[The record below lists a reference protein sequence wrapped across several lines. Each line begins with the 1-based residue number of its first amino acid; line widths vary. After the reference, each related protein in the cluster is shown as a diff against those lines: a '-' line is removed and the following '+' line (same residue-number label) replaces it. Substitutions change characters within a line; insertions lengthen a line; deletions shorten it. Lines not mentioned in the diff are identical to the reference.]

1 MEVLTE
7 VDDSRIAALLEHD
20 EFFWLD
26 LDAPGEDA
34 LAEVGGMLGLHPMA
48 MEDTREF
55 GQRPK
60 VDAYEGHVLVV
71 FYSARVSPDGQPV
84 AVPLEVHVYV
94 SGQFVVTV
102 RHQPCDLLDQLH
114 GALTPQGTEAE
125 DYLVYRIFDP
135 LTDAW
140 YPVIAAIETQV

>member
-7 VDDSRIAALLEHD
+7 VDDSRIAALLERD

-26 LDAPGEDA
+26 LHAPGDEA
-34 LAEVGGMLGLHPMA
+34 LDRVGDMFGLHPMA

-60 VDAYEGHVLVV
+60 VDAYQSHVLVV
-71 FYSARVSPDGQPV
+71 FYTARVSRSDGQPV

-94 SGQFVVTV
+94 SGRFVATV
-102 RHQPCDLLDQLH
+102 RQEVCDLLDQLH
-114 GALTPQGTEAE
+114 GALMPE
-125 DYLVYRIFDP
+125 
-135 LTDAW
+135 
-140 YPVIAAIETQV
+140 